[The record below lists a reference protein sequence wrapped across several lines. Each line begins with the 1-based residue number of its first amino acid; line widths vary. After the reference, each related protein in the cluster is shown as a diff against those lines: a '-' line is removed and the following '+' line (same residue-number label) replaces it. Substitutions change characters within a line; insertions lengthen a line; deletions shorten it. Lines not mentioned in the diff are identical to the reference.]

1 MPRSTFGNH
10 ENYKGASP
18 SIRIGGLQSAAVL
31 ATVAG
36 AQAADLPT
44 RKAAPVQYVKICD
57 AYGAG
62 FFYIPGTETCLRVG
76 GLVLAEVAV
85 SNAPYRAIFAPGTNI
100 AVGNVAGLVPGA
112 YLPGQARD
120 AVAWAALGRIE
131 LDARTQSPWGTV
143 RSFIRVDSYFGAGA
157 VANTGALTAVAPQA
171 TLGTGAARE
180 TTILNKGFIQFAGF
194 TMGRI
199 QSMFDFYADAAT
211 YSGLRGSN
219 QTVNGLAYTAT
230 FGGGFSATLSIED
243 EVSHRARGSFNSV
256 VSAGGVFGIPAHQVQ
271 FLGTRMPDIVANLR
285 VDQPWGSAQLSG
297 ALHRVGVAAYN
308 GATIAAIATPINA
321 ILAKT
326 DSLGFAIQGGV
337 KFNLD
342 MISPG
347 DSLWLQAT
355 YAQGAVGY
363 LTGSNLAF
371 VNGHNISTNYGVG
384 IARVSSGNGWFEG
397 LTDGDCIFTYSGT
410 CEKSKGFAVVGA
422 FTHYWTPSVKSWLA
436 AAYYQIN
443 YSGNATNPIMGALVS
458 GANTFNVGV
467 TNYKEFDLVGGVAWN
482 PIRGFEIGAEV
493 TWMHGVV
500 SRPVGL
506 ATDATLIANGFPA
519 FKAQGDL
526 VRGRLRMIRAF

>member
-1 MPRSTFGNH
+1 MKVAKSLLLGT
-10 ENYKGASP
+10 
-18 SIRIGGLQSAAVL
+18 AAVL

-85 SNAPYRAIFAPGTNI
+85 SNAPDRLT
-100 AVGNVAGLVPGA
+100 AVGVAAVGGGGIVPLGGLIPSVS
-112 YLPGQARD
+112 RD

-143 RSFIRVDSYFGAGA
+143 RSFIRVDSYFGSGA
-157 VANTGALTAVAPQA
+157 VANTGALSAIAPQSS
-171 TLGTGAARE
+171 LGTLAARE

-230 FGGGFSATLSIED
+230 FGGGFSATLALED
-243 EVSHRARGSFNSV
+243 EVSHRGRPSIWDV
-256 VSAGGVFGIPAHQVQ
+256 TAGGAATPTTWFHTQQ
-271 FLGTRMPDIVANLR
+271 FLGTRMPDVVANLR
-285 VDQPWGSAQLSG
+285 VDQPWGSAQLSA
-297 ALHRVGVAAYN
+297 ALHRVGVGWYN
-308 GATIAAIATPINA
+308 ALQVLAGGVSLTPVLNA
-321 ILAKT
+321 PLAKT
-326 DSLGFAIQGGV
+326 DSLGYAIQGGV

-355 YAQGAVGY
+355 YANGAVGY
-363 LTGSNLAF
+363 TNGSNLAF
-371 VNGHNISTNYGVG
+371 VNGVNISTNMGVG
-384 IARVSSGNGWFEG
+384 IARVSSGNGWQEG
-397 LTDGDCIFTYSGT
+397 VTDGDCVFTFSGS
-410 CEKSKGFAVVGA
+410 CEKSKAFSVVGA

-436 AAYYQIN
+436 AAYYQVK
-443 YSGNATNPIMGALVS
+443 YSDNATNPVMGALLS
-458 GANTFNVGV
+458 GQNTFAVGV
-467 TNYKEFDLVGGVAWN
+467 TNYKEFDLVGGLAWN

-493 TWMHGVV
+493 TWMHGVA

-506 ATDATLIANGFPA
+506 ANDINLMLAGLPA
-519 FKAQGDL
+519 WKSSGDL
-526 VRGRLRMIRAF
+526 IRGRLRMIRAF

>member
-1 MPRSTFGNH
+1 MKVAKSLLLG
-10 ENYKGASP
+10 
-18 SIRIGGLQSAAVL
+18 SAAVL

-85 SNAPYRAIFAPGTNI
+85 SNAPARFTVVNTPGAVTAIGGI
-100 AVGNVAGLVPGA
+100 GLGGGGVGVAMVPGV
-112 YLPGQARD
+112 ARD
-120 AVAWAALGRIE
+120 AVAWAALGRVE

-143 RSFIRVDSYFGAGA
+143 RSFLRIDSYFGSGA
-157 VANTGALTAVAPQA
+157 VANTGALSGLTPASS
-171 TLGTGAARE
+171 LGTLAARE

-230 FGGGFSATLSIED
+230 FGGGFSATLALED
-243 EVSHRARGSFNSV
+243 EVSHRARATFWNV
-256 VSAGGVFGIPAHQVQ
+256 VGQSNGFPTTGPIPAFQTQ

-297 ALHRVGVAAYN
+297 ALHRVAVGEYATTNLAGLPAGTLYN
-308 GATIAAIATPINA
+308 
-321 ILAKT
+321 KT

-342 MISPG
+342 MIAPG

-363 LTGSNLAF
+363 TNGSNLAF
-371 VNGHNISTNYGVG
+371 VNGVNISTNMGVG
-384 IARVSSGNGWFEG
+384 IARVSSGNGWQEG
-397 LTDGDCIFTYSGT
+397 VTDGDCVFTFGGT
-410 CEKSKGFAVVGA
+410 CEKSKSFAVVGA

-436 AAYYQIN
+436 AAYYQVR
-443 YSGNATNPIMGALVS
+443 YSDNATQNANLIAGALAFGQPGFLS
-458 GANTFNVGV
+458 GA
-467 TNYKEFDLVGGVAWN
+467 TNYKEFDLVGGLAWN

-493 TWMHGVV
+493 TWMHGAV
-500 SRPVGL
+500 SRPAGL
-506 ATDATLIANGFPA
+506 ATDATLIAAGLPA
-519 FKAQGDL
+519 FKSQSDL
-526 VRGRLRMIRAF
+526 IRGRLRMIRAF

>member
-1 MPRSTFGNH
+1 MKVAKSLLLGT
-10 ENYKGASP
+10 
-18 SIRIGGLQSAAVL
+18 AAVL

-85 SNAPYRAIFAPGTNI
+85 SNAPYRALT
-100 AVGNVAGLVPGA
+100 AGLAAIGGGGIAPAFVPGA
-112 YLPGQARD
+112 NRD

-157 VANTGALTAVAPQA
+157 VANTGALTAVAPQS
-171 TLGTGAARE
+171 TLATGAARE
-180 TTILNKGFIQFAGF
+180 TTILNKAFIQFAGL

-219 QTVNGLAYTAT
+219 QTVNGLAYSAT
-230 FGGGFSATLSIED
+230 FGGGFSATLALED
-243 EVSHRARGSFNSV
+243 EVSHRARGSFADVMNG
-256 VSAGGVFGIPAHQVQ
+256 SAGVINVGAGLPVWFHQAQ
-271 FLGTRMPDIVANLR
+271 FLGTRMPDVVANLR
-285 VDQPWGSAQLSG
+285 VDQPWGSAQLSA
-297 ALHRVGVAAYN
+297 ALHRVGVGLYN
-308 GATIAAIATPINA
+308 TTAFAGTPVGA
-321 ILAKT
+321 LLSKT
-326 DSLGFAIQGGV
+326 DSLGFAVQGGV

-342 MISPG
+342 MIAPG

-355 YAQGAVGY
+355 YAQGAIGY
-363 LTGSNLAF
+363 TNGSNLAF
-371 VNGHNISTNYGVG
+371 VNGVNISTNYGVG
-384 IARVSSGNGWFEG
+384 IARVSSGNGWSEG
-397 LTDGDCIFTYSGT
+397 FTDGDCVVTYSGS
-410 CEKSKGFAVVGA
+410 CEKTKSFAAVAA

-436 AAYYQIN
+436 AAYYQVK
-443 YSGNATNPIMGALVS
+443 YSDNAINPIPSALALGQGSFV
-458 GANTFNVGV
+458 AGV
-467 TNYKEFDLVGGVAWN
+467 TNYKEFDLVGGLAWN

-493 TWMHGVV
+493 TWMHGAV

-506 ATDATLIANGFPA
+506 ANDVALVAAGLPA
-519 FKAQGDL
+519 FKSQSDL
-526 VRGRLRMIRAF
+526 IRGRLRMIRAF

>member
-1 MPRSTFGNH
+1 MKVAKSLLLGT
-10 ENYKGASP
+10 
-18 SIRIGGLQSAAVL
+18 AAVL

-85 SNAPYRAIFAPGTNI
+85 SNTPSRQNF
-100 AVGNVAGLVPGA
+100 VGVATVAGTLAGTLVPGTIT
-112 YLPGQARD
+112 PGVSRD
-120 AVAWAALGRIE
+120 AVAWAALGRVE

-143 RSFIRVDSYFGAGA
+143 RSFIRVDSYFGSGA
-157 VANTGALTAVAPQA
+157 VANTGALANAILFAAPVS
-171 TLGTGAARE
+171 TLGTQAARE
-180 TTILNKGFIQFAGF
+180 STILNKGFIQFAGF

-230 FGGGFSATLSIED
+230 FGGGFSATIAIED
-243 EVSHRARGSFNSV
+243 EVSHRGRGAIASV
-256 VSAGGVFGIPAHQVQ
+256 VTAGGLIPANNVQ
-271 FLGTRMPDIVANLR
+271 FLGTRMPDVVANLR
-285 VDQPWGSAQLSG
+285 VDQPWGSAQISG
-297 ALHRVGVAAYN
+297 ALHRVGVGMYN
-308 GATIAAIATPINA
+308 GFAPGVIPGMATNA
-321 ILAKT
+321 LLNKT
-326 DSLGFAIQGGV
+326 DSLGWAVQGGV

-342 MISPG
+342 MIAPG

-355 YAQGAVGY
+355 YANGAVGY
-363 LTGSNLAF
+363 TNGSNLAF
-371 VNGHNISTNYGVG
+371 VNGVYASTNYGVG
-384 IARVSSGNGWFEG
+384 IARVSSGNGWQEAV
-397 LTDGDCIFTYSGT
+397 TDSDCVFTYSGS
-410 CEKSKGFAVVGA
+410 CDKSKAFSVVGA

-436 AAYYQIN
+436 AAYYQVK
-443 YSGNATNPIMGALVS
+443 YSDAALNPVPGAVAF
-458 GANTFNVGV
+458 GTGTFVAGV
-467 TNYKEFDLVGGVAWN
+467 TNYKEFDLVGGLAWN

-493 TWMHGVV
+493 TWMHGIV

-506 ATDATLIANGFPA
+506 GTDPVLIAAGFPA
-519 FKAQGDL
+519 FKSQSDL
-526 VRGRLRMIRAF
+526 IRGRLRMIRAF

>member
-1 MPRSTFGNH
+1 MKVAKSLLLST
-10 ENYKGASP
+10 AT
-18 SIRIGGLQSAAVL
+18 VL
-31 ATVAG
+31 ATVAA

-76 GLVLAEVAV
+76 GLVLAEIAV
-85 SNAPYRAIFAPGTNI
+85 SNAPDRLNI
-100 AVGNVAGLVPGA
+100 PAGLIAIGGAGVGPGA
-112 YLPGQARD
+112 GFIPSASRD
-120 AVAWAALGRIE
+120 AVAWAALGRVE

-143 RSFIRVDSYFGAGA
+143 RSFIRVDSYFGSGA
-157 VANTGALTAVAPQA
+157 VANTGALSALTPAS
-171 TLGTGAARE
+171 TLGTLAARE

-199 QSMFDFYADAAT
+199 QSMFDFYADAST

-230 FGGGFSATLSIED
+230 FGGGFSATLAIED
-243 EVSHRARGSFNSV
+243 EVSHRARPSYWDVTNPGPVIFV
-256 VSAGGVFGIPAHQVQ
+256 PGTAWFHTTQ

-297 ALHRVGVAAYN
+297 AIHRVGVGMYN
-308 GATIAAIATPINA
+308 AAAIAGLPLNQIIN
-321 ILAKT
+321 KS
-326 DSLGFAIQGGV
+326 DSLGFAVQGGV

-347 DSLWLQAT
+347 DNLWLQAT
-355 YAQGAVGY
+355 YAKGAVGY
-363 LTGSNLAF
+363 TNGSNLAF
-371 VNGHNISTNYGVG
+371 VNGVNISTNMGVG
-384 IARVSSGNGWFEG
+384 IARVSSGNGWQEG
-397 LTDGDCIFTYSGT
+397 VVDGDCVFTYPGT
-410 CEKSKGFAVVGA
+410 CDKSSAFAATAA

-436 AAYYQIN
+436 ASYYQVR
-443 YSGNATNPIMGALVS
+443 YSDNALNPIATALAAGQPLFV
-458 GANTFNVGV
+458 TPP
-467 TNYKEFDLVGGVAWN
+467 TNYRELDLAAGLGWN

-506 ATDATLIANGFPA
+506 ATDAALLAAGLPA
-519 FKAQGDL
+519 FKASSDL
-526 VRGRLRMIRAF
+526 IRGRLRMIRAF

>member
-1 MPRSTFGNH
+1 MKVAKSLLLGT
-10 ENYKGASP
+10 
-18 SIRIGGLQSAAVL
+18 AAVL

-76 GLVLAEVAV
+76 GLVLAELAV
-85 SNAPYRAIFAPGTNI
+85 SNTPARL
-100 AVGNVAGLVPGA
+100 NVAAPVAIGGLGAVPG
-112 YLPGQARD
+112 LIPGVSRD
-120 AVAWAALGRIE
+120 ATAWAALGRVE

-143 RSFIRVDSYFGAGA
+143 RSFIRIDSYFGSGA
-157 VANTGALTAVAPQA
+157 VANTGALSNVVLGNPA
-171 TLGTGAARE
+171 LGTQAARE
-180 TTILNKGFIQFAGF
+180 STILNKAFIQFAGV

-230 FGGGFSATLSIED
+230 FGGGFSATLAIED
-243 EVSHRARGSFNSV
+243 EVSHRARGAIASV
-256 VSAGGVFGIPAHQVQ
+256 VNPAVALGGVWPPNVVQ
-271 FLGTRMPDIVANLR
+271 LLGTRMPDVVANLR

-297 ALHRVGVAAYN
+297 ALHRVGVGVFN
-308 GATIAAIATPINA
+308 GLATGVVPG
-321 ILAKT
+321 LAGLQTLTKT
-326 DSLGFAIQGGV
+326 DSLGFAVQGGV

-342 MISPG
+342 MLSPG
-347 DSLWLQAT
+347 DNLWLQAT

-371 VNGHNISTNYGVG
+371 VNGVYSSTNYGVG
-384 IARVSSGNGWFEG
+384 IGRVSSGNGWQEG
-397 LTDGDCIFTYSGT
+397 VTDGDCIVTYTGA

-436 AAYYQIN
+436 AAYYQVN
-443 YSGNATNPIMGALVS
+443 YSNNALNPIPTALAAGAGSFVV
-458 GANTFNVGV
+458 GA
-467 TNYKEFDLVGGVAWN
+467 TNYKEFDLVGGLAWN

-493 TWMHGVV
+493 TWMHGIV

-506 ATDATLIANGFPA
+506 ATDATLLAVGLPA
-519 FKAQGDL
+519 FKSQSDL
-526 VRGRLRMIRAF
+526 IRGRLRMIRAF

>member
-1 MPRSTFGNH
+1 MKVAKSLLLGT
-10 ENYKGASP
+10 
-18 SIRIGGLQSAAVL
+18 AAVL

-85 SNAPYRAIFAPGTNI
+85 SNTPARLNLANVVLTAGGAGATVGIPGLI
-100 AVGNVAGLVPGA
+100 PGA
-112 YLPGQARD
+112 SRD
-120 AVAWAALGRIE
+120 AVAWAALGRVE

-143 RSFIRVDSYFGAGA
+143 RSFIRIDSYFGSGA
-157 VANTGALTAVAPQA
+157 VANTGALANAFIGQPA
-171 TLGTGAARE
+171 LGTQAARE
-180 TTILNKGFIQFAGF
+180 STILNKGFIQFAGF

-230 FGGGFSATLSIED
+230 FGGGFSATLAIED
-243 EVSHRARGSFNSV
+243 EVSHRARGTVTSSLNP
-256 VSAGGVFGIPAHQVQ
+256 AGVAGTVLPPTVNQ
-271 FLGTRMPDIVANLR
+271 FLGTRMPDVVANLR
-285 VDQPWGSAQLSG
+285 VDQPWGSAQISG
-297 ALHRVGVAAYN
+297 ALHRVGSALYSGAALVGIPAMAVLN
-308 GATIAAIATPINA
+308 
-321 ILAKT
+321 KS
-326 DSLGFAIQGGV
+326 DSLGFAVQGGI

-342 MISPG
+342 MIAPG
-347 DSLWLQAT
+347 DNLWLQAT
-355 YAQGAVGY
+355 YAKGAVGY
-363 LTGSNLAF
+363 TNGSNLAF
-371 VNGHNISTNYGVG
+371 VNGVYSSTNYGVG
-384 IARVSSGNGWFEG
+384 IARVSSGNGWQEG
-397 LTDGDCIFTYSGT
+397 VTDGDCVWTYGGT
-410 CEKSKGFAVVGA
+410 CDKSSAFSVVGA

-436 AAYYQIN
+436 AAYYQVN
-443 YSGNATNPIMGALVS
+443 YSGNSLNPLPQALAL
-458 GANTFNVGV
+458 GINTFNSGL
-467 TNYKEFDLVGGVAWN
+467 TNYKEFDLVGGLAWN

-506 ATDATLIANGFPA
+506 ATDAALLAAGLPA
-519 FKAQGDL
+519 FKASSDL
-526 VRGRLRMIRAF
+526 FRGRLRMIRAF

>member
-1 MPRSTFGNH
+1 MKVAKSLLLGT
-10 ENYKGASP
+10 
-18 SIRIGGLQSAAVL
+18 AAVL

-85 SNAPYRAIFAPGTNI
+85 SNTPARLNLANVVLTAGGAGATVGIPGLI
-100 AVGNVAGLVPGA
+100 PGA
-112 YLPGQARD
+112 SRD
-120 AVAWAALGRIE
+120 AVAWAALGRVE

-143 RSFIRVDSYFGAGA
+143 RSFIRIDSYFGSGA
-157 VANTGALTAVAPQA
+157 VANTGALANAFIGQPA
-171 TLGTGAARE
+171 LGTQAARE
-180 TTILNKGFIQFAGF
+180 STILNKGFIQFAGF

-230 FGGGFSATLSIED
+230 FGGGFSATLAIED
-243 EVSHRARGSFNSV
+243 EVSHRARGTVTSSLNP
-256 VSAGGVFGIPAHQVQ
+256 AGVAGTVLPPTVNQ
-271 FLGTRMPDIVANLR
+271 FLGTRMPDVVANLR
-285 VDQPWGSAQLSG
+285 VDQPWGSAQISG
-297 ALHRVGVAAYN
+297 ALHRVGSALYSGAALVGIPAMAVLN
-308 GATIAAIATPINA
+308 
-321 ILAKT
+321 KS
-326 DSLGFAIQGGV
+326 DSLGFAVQGGI

-342 MISPG
+342 MIAPG
-347 DSLWLQAT
+347 DNLWLQAT
-355 YAQGAVGY
+355 YAKGAVGY
-363 LTGSNLAF
+363 TNGSNLAF
-371 VNGHNISTNYGVG
+371 VNGVYSSTNYGIG
-384 IARVSSGNGWFEG
+384 IARVSSGNGWQEG
-397 LTDGDCIFTYSGT
+397 VTDGDCVWTYGGT
-410 CEKSKGFAVVGA
+410 CDKSSAFSVVGA

-436 AAYYQIN
+436 AAYYQVN
-443 YSGNATNPIMGALVS
+443 YSGNSLNPLPQALAL
-458 GANTFNVGV
+458 GINTFNSGL
-467 TNYKEFDLVGGVAWN
+467 TNYKEFDLVGGLAWN

-506 ATDATLIANGFPA
+506 ATDATLIAAGLPA
-519 FKAQGDL
+519 FKASGDL
-526 VRGRLRMIRAF
+526 IRGRLRMIRAF

>member
-1 MPRSTFGNH
+1 MKVAKSLLLGT
-10 ENYKGASP
+10 
-18 SIRIGGLQSAAVL
+18 AAVL

-85 SNAPYRAIFAPGTNI
+85 SNAPYRIGI
-100 AVGNVAGLVPGA
+100 ANPAGAGLVIGGLGVGAGGVGIGLIPGA
-112 YLPGQARD
+112 SRD
-120 AVAWAALGRIE
+120 AVAWAALGRVE

-143 RSFIRVDSYFGAGA
+143 RSFIRIDSYFGSGA
-157 VANTGALTAVAPQA
+157 VANTGALSGLTPAS
-171 TLGTGAARE
+171 TLGTLAARE

-243 EVSHRARGSFNSV
+243 EVSHRARPSFWNVMSSSNGLAQV
-256 VSAGGVFGIPAHQVQ
+256 GIPLHQTQ

-297 ALHRVGVAAYN
+297 ALHRVGVGLYGTANLVGQPAGTLLN
-308 GATIAAIATPINA
+308 KA
-321 ILAKT
+321 
-326 DSLGFAIQGGV
+326 DSLGFAVQGGV

-342 MISPG
+342 MLSPG

-355 YAQGAVGY
+355 YAQGAIGY
-363 LTGSNLAF
+363 LTGANLAF
-371 VNGHNISTNYGVG
+371 VNGVNISTNMGVG
-384 IARVSSGNGWFEG
+384 IARVSSGNGWMEG
-397 LTDGDCIFTYSGT
+397 VVDGDCVFTYAGS
-410 CEKSKGFAVVGA
+410 CDKSKGFAVTGA

-436 AAYYQIN
+436 ASYYQIN
-443 YSGNATNPIMGALVS
+443 YSGNAINPIPTALAA
-458 GANTFNVGV
+458 GQGTFLPGV
-467 TNYKEFDLVGGVAWN
+467 TNYKEFDLVGGLAWN

-506 ATDATLIANGFPA
+506 ATDATLLAAGLPA
-519 FKAQGDL
+519 FKASGDL
-526 VRGRLRMIRAF
+526 IRGRLRMIRAF

>member
-1 MPRSTFGNH
+1 MKVAKSLLLGT
-10 ENYKGASP
+10 
-18 SIRIGGLQSAAVL
+18 AAVL

-62 FFYIPGTETCLRVG
+62 FFYIPGTDTCLRVG
-76 GLVLAEVAV
+76 GLVLADLSV
-85 SNAPYRAIFAPGTNI
+85 SNTPSRQVFAG
-100 AVGNVAGLVPGA
+100 AVTVPATLAGVLVPGSII
-112 YLPGQARD
+112 PGASRD
-120 AVAWAALGRIE
+120 AVSWGALGRVE

-143 RSFIRVDSYFGAGA
+143 RSFIRVDSYFGSGA
-157 VANTGALTAVAPQA
+157 VANTGALTALAPQA
-171 TLGTGAARE
+171 SLGTGAARE

-243 EVSHRARGSFNSV
+243 EVSHRARPSFWNVMSSSNGLAQV
-256 VSAGGVFGIPAHQVQ
+256 GIPLHQTQ

-297 ALHRVGVAAYN
+297 ALHRVGVGLYGTANLVGQPAGTLLN
-308 GATIAAIATPINA
+308 KA
-321 ILAKT
+321 
-326 DSLGFAIQGGV
+326 DSLGFAVQGGV

-342 MISPG
+342 MLSPG

-363 LTGSNLAF
+363 LTGANLAF

-384 IARVSSGNGWFEG
+384 IARVSSGNGWMEG
-397 LTDGDCIFTYSGT
+397 VVDGDCVFTYAGS
-410 CEKSKGFAVVGA
+410 CDKSKGFAVTGA

-436 AAYYQIN
+436 ASYYQIN
-443 YSGNATNPIMGALVS
+443 YSGNAINPIPTALAA
-458 GANTFNVGV
+458 GQGTFLPGV
-467 TNYKEFDLVGGVAWN
+467 TNYKEFDLVGGLAWN

-506 ATDATLIANGFPA
+506 ATDATLLAAGLPA
-519 FKAQGDL
+519 FKASGDL
-526 VRGRLRMIRAF
+526 IRGRLRMIRAF